1 MLNVVLK
8 LLMLLPFAA
17 IAQPKDVSGWRD
29 IKWGM
34 TVSQAIQSLG
44 AGCAAAPRVR
54 IASPNAPF
62 FGARSHNTY
71 EEPAAWVRQCKIAQA
86 PYPSYDGEVEHA
98 TVSRITLAGYTGAVS
113 IRTKRESDFIS
124 SIVFRPDSFTDETF
138 LKLISGLSSEY
149 GASENKRTNGDAVV
163 WRFPSTKIELTSA
176 VPPNP
181 NPNFTVYSVR
191 FSPSGRQ

>member
-98 TVSRITLAGYTGAVS
+98 SVSRITLAGYTGW
-113 IRTKRESDFIS
+113 K
-124 SIVFRPDSFTDETF
+124 DEQCSHTW
-138 LKLISGLSSEY
+138 SGKEIWT
-149 GASENKRTNGDAVV
+149 ET
-163 WRFPSTKIELTSA
+163 TSA
-176 VPPNP
+176 VP
-181 NPNFTVYSVR
+181 TIVV
-191 FSPSGRQ
+191 PSRDGFFIITKDRPGKTGFQGEN